1 MPRDTKQVEAQV
13 AAAKKQVHF
22 ELTDLAKQHPTEDKI
37 PKTAMR
43 RHSLDPSQLPANDGR
58 TATLRPDDGDDA
70 ASTTVLADEF
80 DENCPVN
87 VLANFDM
94 MTADHHATIDLPE
107 RLEALAAHFGKKGT
121 SPGMPFAPMTEDG
134 KAQWPAFDGVMDLG
148 AFKAKADE
156 NPEALFNEMKL
167 RTLIMIAREQQMDD
181 MYRFLKTVQG
191 ERDILYG
198 WCTTFSKELRHV
210 AALTMDD
217 AERHRLDNRM
227 KIGLSQATERLE
239 AMQNELAEKDT
250 RIQELQEHATELS
263 MAITRNRG
271 FTPASAHSDRTEG
284 GSRRSEKFTDPPFF
298 YNDPTQKDAI
308 DFDDWYLRVK
318 EKLNINKDHFE
329 TDVARRAYVRSRL
342 RGNAAKQMF
351 PYFNEKSP
359 NYLATYDELMDH
371 LWNEYH
377 DKAEEDN
384 NLDAYDGLHMQPGAD
399 ASAFR
404 NDFVRLAGMVNKPKT
419 EWKREFYRK
428 LTTSLQSAVAR
439 EYLDNA
445 VDFRKLADQAIQI
458 AQIHKRVN
466 AARTAAKT
474 ATTQPGGNTRRTTS
488 STTTSTTTTP
498 NPARTPA
505 AFRPRFPQGGRAPR
519 ARIPVD
525 KLKKLIEEGRCFTC
539 EQQGHT
545 SSECPNKNNSADR
558 AARIQAIVDK
568 YGDPGTEPRE
578 EETAEV
584 TETVAEN

>member
-1 MPRDTKQVEAQV
+1 V
-13 AAAKKQVHF
+13 
-22 ELTDLAKQHPTEDKI
+22 
-37 PKTAMR
+37 
-43 RHSLDPSQLPANDGR
+43 
-58 TATLRPDDGDDA
+58 
-70 ASTTVLADEF
+70 
-80 DENCPVN
+80 
-87 VLANFDM
+87 
-94 MTADHHATIDLPE
+94 
-107 RLEALAAHFGKKGT
+107 
-121 SPGMPFAPMTEDG
+121 
-134 KAQWPAFDGVMDLG
+134 
-148 AFKAKADE
+148 
-156 NPEALFNEMKL
+156 
-167 RTLIMIAREQQMDD
+167 
-181 MYRFLKTVQG
+181 
-191 ERDILYG
+191 
-198 WCTTFSKELRHV
+198 
-210 AALTMDD
+210 DD
-217 AERHRLDNRM
+217 AERRRLDNRM
-227 KIGLSQATERLE
+227 KTGLTQATECLQE
-239 AMQNELAEKDT
+239 MQNELAEKDT

-271 FTPASAHSDRTEG
+271 LTPGSAHTDRTEG

-298 YNDPTQKDAI
+298 YNDSTQKDAI

-318 EKLNINKDHFE
+318 EKLDINKDHFE
-329 TDVARRAYVRSRL
+329 TDIARRAYVRSRL

-384 NLDAYDGLHMQPGAD
+384 NLDAYDGLHMQPGTD

-439 EYLDNA
+439 EYLDDTI
-445 VDFRKLADQAIQI
+445 DFRKLADQAIQI
-458 AQIHKRVN
+458 AQIHKRAN
-466 AARTAAKT
+466 ATRAAAKT
-474 ATTQPGGNTRRTTS
+474 TTAQPGGGARRPTPSTTP
-488 STTTSTTTTP
+488 STTTAS
-498 NPARTPA
+498 NPARAPA
-505 AFRPRFPQGGRAPR
+505 TFKPRFQQGSRAPR

-568 YGDPGTEPRE
+568 YGAPE
-578 EETAEV
+578 EEPHEEEVAEV
-584 TETVAEN
+584 AETVAKN